1 MEFRDA
7 TIDDLDAVVALLAD
21 DPLGAARERPESPLP
36 EQYVKAFHE
45 MENQPGNRLIVGMGD
60 DGAVKACL
68 QLTLTPGISHQG
80 MTRAT
85 IEGVRVARNARGAG
99 LGKSLLEYAV
109 TEART
114 AGCGLVQLSSSAT
127 RKDARRFYEG
137 LGFTASHVGMK
148 LKL

>member
-1 MEFRDA
+1 MKFRDA

-21 DPLGAARERPESPLP
+21 DPLGTSRERHESPLP
-36 EQYVKAFHE
+36 EQYVKAFHD
-45 MENQPGNRLIVGMGD
+45 MENQPGNRLIVGLDD

-85 IEGVRVARNARGAG
+85 IEGVRVARNARGGG
-99 LGKSLLEYAV
+99 LGKKLLEYAIA
-109 TEART
+109 EART
-114 AGCGLVQLSSSAT
+114 AGCGLVQLTSDRS
-127 RKDARRFYEG
+127 RDDARRFYEG
-137 LGFTASHVGMK
+137 LGFKASHAGMK